1 MLATGDYFRCKTGN
15 SQILI
20 NNYIIYDYVLVVSGI
35 NVYHCRHKKNA
46 YHCSKIHF
54 R

>member
-1 MLATGDYFRCKTGN
+1 
-15 SQILI
+15 
-20 NNYIIYDYVLVVSGI
+20 VLVVSGI